1 MDSQSQE
8 SVGSARRRPRPAVDY
23 PDSYFPAANDDY
35 YYDDEYEDI
44 YAAVQYQKALA
55 RKRAKAAQQSM
66 RDVGK
71 EAAEKAQAA
80 NIAARRHELSG
91 ESPAKPKSLQISSD
105 QVNDPEWQED
115 IGRRMLEDLGR
126 GLVPNLEGLGALV
139 EQARGLKG
147 DAPSDATTNAKTTSS
162 AASAASSN

>member
-1 MDSQSQE
+1 M
-8 SVGSARRRPRPAVDY
+8 
-23 PDSYFPAANDDY
+23 
-35 YYDDEYEDI
+35 
-44 YAAVQYQKALA
+44 
-55 RKRAKAAQQSM
+55 
-66 RDVGK
+66 
-71 EAAEKAQAA
+71 QAA

-91 ESPAKPKSLQISSD
+91 ESPAKPKSLQISD

-147 DAPSDATTNAKTTSS
+147 EQPSDATTNAKTT
-162 AASAASSN
+162 AASASSRSNAARKSDDVSEAEGDVWDKLMNGELSQKDIEWVRIKSFMDEKKKK

>member
-1 MDSQSQE
+1 M
-8 SVGSARRRPRPAVDY
+8 
-23 PDSYFPAANDDY
+23 
-35 YYDDEYEDI
+35 
-44 YAAVQYQKALA
+44 
-55 RKRAKAAQQSM
+55 
-66 RDVGK
+66 
-71 EAAEKAQAA
+71 QAA

-91 ESPAKPKSLQISSD
+91 ESPAKPKSLQISD

-147 DAPSDATTNAKTTSS
+147 DAPSDATTNAKTTS
-162 AASAASSN
+162 ASAASSSRSNAARKSDDVSEAEGDVWDKLMNGELSQKDIEWVRIKSFMDEKKKK

>member
-1 MDSQSQE
+1 MI
-8 SVGSARRRPRPAVDY
+8 
-23 PDSYFPAANDDY
+23 F
-35 YYDDEYEDI
+35 
-44 YAAVQYQKALA
+44 L
-55 RKRAKAAQQSM
+55 
-66 RDVGK
+66 
-71 EAAEKAQAA
+71 QAA

-91 ESPAKPKSLQISSD
+91 ESPAKPKSLQISD

-147 DAPSDATTNAKTTSS
+147 EPASDAAANAKTT
-162 AASAASSN
+162 AASAASSRSNAARKSDDVSEAEGDVWDKLMNGELSQKDIEWVRIKSFMDEKKKK